1 MSEAV
6 TPSASTGGGAGAPSD
21 PDPAA
26 GVSDGVSAPESDAPD
41 RPGAPHASNA
51 DEAGPVEG
59 SPAAAVGIG
68 PRPDDDEDL
77 IALAA
82 EELRSEHGYA
92 TRIDGRTILITEP
105 VSGTLHLLALEALGY
120 AAAAAPVGA
129 AAHGPGGVA
138 AAAWLAPELYIVRW
152 TGPTRWVSAYRFPNR
167 SRPDTYL
174 RDDSGIPSHL
184 SKGSWYDVV
193 PDEVAEAFFTVG
205 ILLDEPPFPVPQ
217 PPPPP
222 PRPEP
227 APKRA
232 STPRSPAEPRAP
244 RAARPAR
251 PKAPPA
257 PKKVVPATRTCM
269 SCFQQKHPDQFV
281 EGSDLCIDCR

>member
-6 TPSASTGGGAGAPSD
+6 TPSTSAGDDPGAPSGS
-21 PDPAA
+21 DPAA
-26 GVSDGVSAPESDAPD
+26 AAPDDATAHLDDAPD
-41 RPGAPHASNA
+41 RAGAPDASGA
-51 DEAGPVEG
+51 DQVAAAAG
-59 SPAAAVGIG
+59 SPAGSDG

-105 VSGTLHLLALEALGY
+105 VPGTLHLLALEALGY

-184 SKGSWYDVV
+184 SKGSWYDIV

-222 PRPEP
+222 PRPDP

-244 RAARPAR
+244 RAPRAAR